1 MMQNHVTCIR
11 NQAVESRDSLSMKD
25 QAFEA
30 WNPLLL
36 KVSLGIVTDSRM
48 QVFVA
53 QGECRSSMAEILHP
67 E

>member
-1 MMQNHVTCIR
+1 
-11 NQAVESRDSLSMKD
+11 MKD

-36 KVSLGIVTDSRM
+36 KVPLGIVTDSRM

-53 QGECRSSMAEILHP
+53 QGECRSSMAAILHP